1 MRNWSFR
8 KSGVNYN
15 FATKRWQAQSKEK
28 SFFIDCETILI
39 TEQLFAKLKQ
49 ERTRKEENVQAIKS
63 IGRMPWHQ
71 EPMKD
76 ATNCEKPR
84 GAVNKPRSVGVRMGK
99 PSR

>member
-15 FATKRWQAQSKEK
+15 FATKGGKHNQRKKAFSRLRKQY
-28 SFFIDCETILI
+28 LI

-71 EPMKD
+71 EPKKD

-84 GAVNKPRSVGVRMGK
+84 GAVNKP
-99 PSR
+99 